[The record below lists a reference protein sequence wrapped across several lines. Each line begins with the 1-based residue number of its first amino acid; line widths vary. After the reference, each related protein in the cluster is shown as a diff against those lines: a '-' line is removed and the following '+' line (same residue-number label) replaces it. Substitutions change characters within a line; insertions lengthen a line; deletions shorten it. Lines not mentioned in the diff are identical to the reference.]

1 MKEPGI
7 GESADDFV
15 ARRVVRW
22 THFEVDAAPETV
34 FPLLCPVREREW
46 IENWEAA
53 MVYSASGVVEGGCIF
68 TTVSPLLGK
77 ALYVTSRHEPE
88 AGRVEF
94 VVFFPGTCVQ
104 KLDIAV
110 SPRAG
115 GGSRLHWSRTYTGL
129 SREGN
134 ALIEGITEEAFQK
147 QMTELARSLS
157 RHATQIER
165 K

>member
-1 MKEPGI
+1 
-7 GESADDFV
+7 
-15 ARRVVRW
+15 
-22 THFEVDAAPETV
+22 
-34 FPLLCPVREREW
+34 
-46 IENWEAA
+46 